1 MARNVEIKAKV
12 PDLAAIR
19 AKAAALA
26 LHPSETVHQKDTFFE
41 TPQGRLKVREFPDGS
56 GELIAYERA
65 DLEGPKVSTYERTA
79 CPDARALVRTLTAV
93 LHTRGTVVKRREVVL
108 VGRTRVHLDEVEH
121 LGTFVEL
128 EVVLTPG
135 EPAEDGMREAHA
147 LLTALAIPPDGLVS
161 GAYIDLL
168 EKASGRREVPA

>member
-19 AKAAALA
+19 AKALALA

-65 DLEGPKVSTYERTA
+65 DHTGPKVSTYERMS
-79 CPDARALVRTLTAV
+79 CSDARALVRTLTAV
-93 LHTRGTVVKRREVVL
+93 LQTRGTVVKRREVVL
-108 VGRTRVHLDEVEH
+108 VGRTRVHLDEVDN
-121 LGTFVEL
+121 LGSFVEL
-128 EVVLTPG
+128 EIVMAAD
-135 EPAEDGMREAHA
+135 EPVEDGVREARELLRA
-147 LLTALAIPPDGLVS
+147 LEIPLDALVS
-161 GAYIDLL
+161 GAYVDLL
-168 EKASGRREVPA
+168 G